1 MTQNRAHRKAHPTA
15 HHATQRDN
23 QLESP
28 LKQSPARRQLF
39 AGAAGLLTAFLI
51 NSPVAAQEVTLKA
64 VNAFQEGTYY
74 ARNFERFVKKVNDE
88 GKGIVQINYLGGPKA
103 IPTMEQGAALR
114 NAVVDL
120 SNTTTS
126 FLGGVAP
133 ESLAL
138 NYATIPWAELRKNGA
153 VEYLN
158 KAMGEKGLYYY
169 ARTGDGVPYHIYL
182 NKKIEKADLSGLK
195 IRIAPIYREF
205 FTKLGATVVQIPPG
219 EVFTAL
225 DRGVVD
231 GYGWPLLGIF
241 DLGWHEKTKFRLEPG
256 FYNIELGVVFSAK
269 SWNALGAAQRD
280 FLNKQVAWLE
290 GLNVDMAGKDA
301 AIDIKRQAD
310 AGIQVIQLSDAESKR
325 MLDLAHESGWAQ
337 VAAGSPQHAAKL
349 RELMTRTR

>member
-1 MTQNRAHRKAHPTA
+1 MSSKLRRQVFACSVSIAA
-15 HHATQRDN
+15 S
-23 QLESP
+23 LLFISP
-28 LKQSPARRQLF
+28 LK
-39 AGAAGLLTAFLI
+39 
-51 NSPVAAQEVTLKA
+51 AQEITLKA

-74 ARNFERFVKKVNDE
+74 ARNFERFVKKVNEE
-88 GKGIVQINYLGGPKA
+88 GKGVVQINYLGGPKA

-120 SNTTTS
+120 SNTATS
-126 FLGGVAP
+126 FVGGVSP

-153 VEYLN
+153 VDYLN
-158 KAMGEKGLYYY
+158 KAMAEKGLYYY

-205 FTKLGATVVQIPPG
+205 FTRLGATVVQIPPG

-241 DLGWHEKTKFRLEPG
+241 DLGWHEKTKFRVEPG
-256 FYNIELGVVFSAK
+256 FYNIELGVIFSAK
-269 SWNALGAAQRD
+269 TWNALTGAQRD

-290 GLNVDMAGKDA
+290 GLNVDMAEKDA

-310 AGIQVIQLSDAESKR
+310 AGIQVIKLSDAEAKR
-325 MLDLAHESGWAQ
+325 MLELAHEAGWAQ
-337 VAAGSPQHAAKL
+337 IAAGSPQHAAKL
-349 RELMTRTR
+349 RELLTRTR